1 MKQEYYLEEMVDTD
15 NDGLD
20 DRLIDGDHEAENVQ
34 DVISRINNI
43 HIQNLP
49 VSFLWRIKDSLETER
64 IMLLDKAIALEKEAH
79 AHLFKGDYH
88 ILSQTRKSLR
98 TLKKQQDEV
107 VEKENQIWSYIQES
121 IMNTKIE
128 SIIGKKM
135 YRVFN
140 WILMIFTFLVLGLML
155 VDLQNPPNATH
166 FLNSWNIFLID
177 TFCCIF
183 FLAEFFLKYRCADD
197 KKWFWKR
204 HWVDLLTSIP
214 IPPADASRIIRLG
227 RVLRILR
234 LLRVLRLFRFLRF
247 LRMLLFISKSV
258 DRMHD
263 LLDVKTMKR
272 SLKWAL
278 FVIILGA
285 VGISKLEGMNNN
297 SVHDFGGSLWWSFST
312 VITGGYADLY
322 NPNSVMGQVLTIIM
336 VLSGM
341 ILIGVFTATLTSMYV
356 GEDSSEIER
365 GNEEILKR
373 MQNLEEQLTE
383 LKSRTQTDSSQST

>member
-1 MKQEYYLEEMVDTD
+1 
-15 NDGLD
+15 
-20 DRLIDGDHEAENVQ
+20 
-34 DVISRINNI
+34 
-43 HIQNLP
+43 
-49 VSFLWRIKDSLETER
+49 
-64 IMLLDKAIALEKEAH
+64 
-79 AHLFKGDYH
+79 
-88 ILSQTRKSLR
+88 
-98 TLKKQQDEV
+98 
-107 VEKENQIWSYIQES
+107 
-121 IMNTKIE
+121 
-128 SIIGKKM
+128 
-135 YRVFN
+135 
-140 WILMIFTFLVLGLML
+140 
-155 VDLQNPPNATH
+155 
-166 FLNSWNIFLID
+166 
-177 TFCCIF
+177 
-183 FLAEFFLKYRCADD
+183 
-197 KKWFWKR
+197 
-204 HWVDLLTSIP
+204 
-214 IPPADASRIIRLG
+214 
-227 RVLRILR
+227 
-234 LLRVLRLFRFLRF
+234 
-247 LRMLLFISKSV
+247 
-258 DRMHD
+258 MHD